1 MKPRRAPPSA
11 SSRRSESEVVSR
23 TLPLR
28 IVPLGGLGEFGL
40 NCMVIE
46 SPDDA
51 VVVDC
56 GLMFPDKHMLGVDR
70 VIPDVTYLRQ
80 LGAKVKGIVLTHG
93 HEDHLGALPYVLPE
107 FRLPVWAPRFSAAL
121 LRAKLR
127 EYPAAAGSRIETY
140 EPGQPWRLGDFE
152 IEGIHVTHSFVDAC
166 ALVLRIGDRTL
177 VHSGDFKMDP
187 APIDGRPTD
196 VDRLRQV
203 GDEGVTLLMSDST
216 NAERRGATR
225 SESLVRGYLEP
236 IFARTRGRII
246 VSTFASHIHRIAAV
260 VSLCERFGRRIA
272 FVGRSMNNNVALA
285 TETKHLGI
293 PGDLLV
299 DRREAEGL
307 ARERVC
313 VVATGCQGEARSA
326 LMRIAMGE
334 MPKLAVAGGDAVVLS
349 SNVIPG
355 NDRAVSAVI
364 SRFFKAGAEVYYQAV
379 TDVHVSGHAARE
391 DLRTMIEAVRPRY
404 FVPLHGEY
412 RNLEHHARLAVECGV
427 EAGNCFR
434 LVSGD
439 VLEIDADGAR
449 RAGSVPAGRVLVDGE
464 RVGEVDAAVLRDR
477 RHISQDGVVLV
488 IVAVSSQTGELVSGP
503 EFVTRGLG
511 SSAAEDDRIE
521 TAAAAVV
528 DRVRELSA
536 GAPIDEAELA
546 EEVRLVVRRHLRR
559 ELGLRPVVVPYLM
572 QL

>member
-1 MKPRRAPPSA
+1 M
-11 SSRRSESEVVSR
+11 
-23 TLPLR
+23 PLR

-40 NCMVIE
+40 NCMLIE

-51 VVVDC
+51 VVIDC

-70 VIPDVTYLRQ
+70 VIPDVSYLRS
-80 LGAKVKGIVLTHG
+80 LGPKLKGFVLTHG

-107 FRLPVWAPRFSAAL
+107 FPLPVWATEFSAEL

-127 EYPAAAGSRIETY
+127 EYPDAAGARIETY
-140 EPGQPWRLGDFE
+140 QPGRPWRLGGFE

-166 ALVLRIGDRTL
+166 ALALRIGDRVL
-177 VHSGDFKMDP
+177 IHSGDFKIDP
-187 APIDGRPTD
+187 APVDGRPTD
-196 VDRLRQV
+196 LDRLREL
-203 GDEGVTLLMSDST
+203 GDEGVSLLMSDST
-216 NAERRGATR
+216 NAEREGSTR

-236 IFARTRGRII
+236 IFARTKGRI
-246 VSTFASHIHRIAAV
+246 VVATFASHIHRIAAL

-285 TETKHLGI
+285 TRTSHLEI
-293 PGDLLV
+293 PGELLI
-299 DRREAEGL
+299 DRREAERL
-307 ARERVC
+307 ARDEVC
-313 VVATGCQGEARSA
+313 VVATGCQGEPRSA
-326 LMRIAMGE
+326 LSRIAVGE
-334 MPKLAVAGGDAVVLS
+334 MPKLGVAEGDAVILS

-364 SRFFKAGAEVYYQAV
+364 SRLYKAGAEVYYQAI
-379 TDVHVSGHAARE
+379 TDVHVSGHAARD

-412 RNLEHHARLAVECGV
+412 RNLVHHARLAVETGV
-427 EAGNCFR
+427 DVRNCFR

-449 RAGSVPAGRVLVDGE
+449 RAGTVPAGRVLVDGD

-477 RHISQDGVVLV
+477 RHISEDGVVLV
-488 IVAVSSQTGELVSGP
+488 ILAVSSQTGELVSGP

-511 SSAAEDDRIE
+511 YGEAQGDRLDG
-521 TAAAAVV
+521 AAVDV
-528 DRVRELSA
+528 VRRIKEMTTEA
-536 GAPIDEAELA
+536 ATDEAELG
-546 EEVRLVVRRHLRR
+546 EEVRLAVRRYLRR
-559 ELGLRPVVVPYLM
+559 ELGLRPVVVPYIM